1 MLPIVRLQRR
11 DSERPTDARQR
22 FADLPLRTEEAIIGE
37 DVTVPPRS
45 HLPYEF
51 ELRED
56 EGLQFIFR
64 SELPVDLLLA
74 KMSDYE
80 AWTSGVQFPAPSLLV
95 YAEALDS
102 VGHAIEFVAPEDAS
116 YAAIL
121 LNDNASPVDVAV
133 EIRISPPM
141 VEACV

>member
-1 MLPIVRLQRR
+1 MLPIVRPQRR
-11 DSERPTDARQR
+11 DFERPAEARQR
-22 FADLPLRTEEAIIGE
+22 FTDLPLRTEEAIIEE
-37 DVTVPPRS
+37 DVTLPARS

-74 KMSDYE
+74 RMSDYA
-80 AWTSGVQFPAPSLLV
+80 AWTSGVPQSLLV
-95 YAEALDS
+95 YAEAHDT
-102 VGHAIEFVAPEDAS
+102 VAHAIEFVAPEDAS

-121 LNDNASPVDVAV
+121 LNDNASAVDVAV
-133 EIRISPPM
+133 EIRLSPPM

>member
-11 DSERPTDARQR
+11 DSVRPVGARQR
-22 FADLPLRTEEAIIGE
+22 FADLPLRTEEAIILE
-37 DVTVPPRS
+37 AVTLPPSR

-51 ELRED
+51 ELREA

-64 SELPVDLLLA
+64 SELSVDLLVA
-74 KMSDYE
+74 RMSDYE
-80 AWTSGVQFPAPSLLV
+80 AWTSGVQHPAQPLLV
-95 YAEALDS
+95 YAEALDTL
-102 VGHAIEFVAPEDAS
+102 GHAIEFVAPEDAS

-121 LNDNASPVDVAV
+121 LNDNASAVDVAV
-133 EIRISPPM
+133 EIRLSPPM

>member
-11 DSERPTDARQR
+11 DSERPVDGRQR
-22 FADLPLRTEEAIIGE
+22 LTDLPLRTEEAIIVE
-37 DVTVPPRS
+37 DVTLPARS

-74 KMSDYE
+74 RMSDYE
-80 AWTSGVQFPAPSLLV
+80 AWTSGVQHPAESSLA
-95 YAEALDS
+95 YAEALDT

-121 LNDNASPVDVAV
+121 LNDNASAADVAV
-133 EIRISPPM
+133 EIRLSPPL
-141 VEACV
+141 VETCV